1 MEWVNYGYKHLSM
14 IFSNSP
20 DIFQQKMIDFLQE
33 FWFIRA
39 YRKHF
44 EYEKKWLEISRKK
57 LDLIICKLEETKA
70 GTGVV

>member
-39 YRKHF
+39 YRQYF
-44 EYEKKWLEISRKK
+44 EYEKKVVGNITQK
-57 LDLIICKLEETKA
+57 
-70 GTGVV
+70 TGSHYM

>member
-20 DIFQQKMIDFLQE
+20 DIFQQEMIDFLQE

-39 YRKHF
+39 YRQYF
-44 EYEKKWLEISRKK
+44 EYEKKVVGNITQK
-57 LDLIICKLEETKA
+57 
-70 GTGVV
+70 TGSNYM